1 MINGTVVIATEV
13 NRLRRKKSYLPV
25 KSYNK
30 ERAERQ
36 CIVKQSLDE
45 SDHRTYTSSLGDSS
59 GDDDG
64 HLTRALMVS
73 ASHVDAAA
81 PKRSASLPQIKLCK
95 ASGRSATR
103 TSTTRKKKSVS
114 ANALTMHFPPPESRT
129 ASTVQSPP
137 QPHSI
142 RRRGSRGDLYNV
154 DVQLPNSE
162 QSSQPQRRSS
172 SCGTP
177 CMRRRKSSLGGKLN
191 DGYLVSTSQTSI
203 APIQAPDPTPQLQM
217 QPQNASIDLY
227 KFSRKSR
234 RRSCRG
240 DIGMENIQCSIDVSN
255 KSRSGNPRAGG
266 IPPQEYVEDEREKDG
281 FSTCPPM
288 QIVETCRNCGSIFVI
303 DHNERENIQSR
314 LRST

>member
-13 NRLRRKKSYLPV
+13 NRLRKKKSYLPD

-30 ERAERQ
+30 ERAERL
-36 CIVKQSLDE
+36 CIIKQSLDE

-59 GDDDG
+59 GDEGG
-64 HLTRALMVS
+64 HRTRVLMVP
-73 ASHVDAAA
+73 ASHVGAAA

-95 ASGRSATR
+95 ASGQSAPR

-114 ANALTMHFPPPESRT
+114 ATALTMHFPPPESRT
-129 ASTVQSPP
+129 ASS

-142 RRRGSRGDLYNV
+142 RRCGSRGDLYNV

-172 SCGTP
+172 SCGFP

-227 KFSRKSR
+227 KFSGKSR

-255 KSRSGNPRAGG
+255 KIRSGNPRAGG
-266 IPPQEYVEDEREKDG
+266 IPPQEYVEGEREKDG

-288 QIVETCRNCGSIFVI
+288 QIVETCRNCGSILVI
-303 DHNERENIQSR
+303 DHNQRENIQSR